1 MDLTYKENSNNKKRR
16 SIRKQIVALVMGSVF
31 FALAVTT
38 MSALFFMQ
46 KIRNV
51 SERALTGQMEEQLLQ
66 LAVSSA
72 DLTDEEIKH
81 YLRSV
86 KLFSRYAEEI
96 YSHPEYFLER
106 PVYAP
111 MKRNDGHFALQRYY
125 ASEQIDKEA
134 VRDET
139 RLLANMESIFAP
151 FMYNEQDMVSDI
163 YIATKTGVFISYNSA
178 SLGNRMLDDE
188 YFNYFEREWYKRAIE
203 SGDTGITSV
212 YMDSFK
218 KGATISC
225 STPVMKDGE
234 TVAVLSMDIL
244 TKNLQEEMQA
254 MKMPQGAYVFVITD
268 DGQLIA
274 DTRLEGG
281 VTEQMHIS
289 AGEYGDETIIE
300 RLLSGKEGVTLAS
313 DGNYYAYSPIVT
325 TRWAFC
331 VSIPQTYVL
340 APLSGVD
347 TNVRIAILDFVIFS
361 LMFCGVLLYL
371 TSHYSEELLR
381 PIRELKEDVDI
392 ISSGNLNWKV
402 EIRNNDEIGDL
413 GEAFNRMTDDLRTYI
428 ADLTR
433 VTGERERIRAELD
446 VAARIQRDMLISTF
460 PAFPDRRDFD
470 IYAGMTPA
478 KEVGGDFYN
487 FFLTDED
494 HLCMVIADVSG
505 KGIPAALFMMMVTT
519 QMQNCARQG
528 MSPSEV
534 LRTVNEQLCA
544 TNREKMFVTAWLG
557 ILDLKTGHLRA
568 ANAGHEY
575 PVLRMS
581 GGAFEVLKDS
591 HSFVLGGMSGVNYK
605 EYELELKPGS
615 CLFLYTDGV
624 PEATRADNEMF
635 GMQRTLDAL
644 NSVSDDSPRVLLE
657 GVEAAVRLFVQ
668 DEPQFDDLTM
678 MCVRYM
684 GKE

>member
-1 MDLTYKENSNNKKRR
+1 MRKERKRSTISR
-16 SIRKQIVALVMGSVF
+16 QFTRPMVLFIVALMVIN
-31 FALAVTT
+31 
-38 MSALFFMQ
+38 ALFLFFHSLRLSIRDRFKTASQLGETAAREVEEYKSLSFLIPYWQQHYDSMDLIYDDPELFEYKEKVLST
-46 KIRNV
+46 KIKDEMELRLV
-51 SERALTGQMEEQLLQ
+51 TSDEVRAL
-66 LAVSSA
+66 
-72 DLTDEEIKH
+72 DEEGQ
-81 YLRSV
+81 
-86 KLFSRYAEEI
+86 KLFAEICYSRMGETFDFLKQI
-96 YSHPEYFLER
+96 YHPNFLT
-106 PVYAP
+106 
-111 MKRNDGHFALQRYY
+111 FF
-125 ASEQIDKEA
+125 
-134 VRDET
+134 T
-139 RLLANMESIFAP
+139 
-151 FMYNEQDMVSDI
+151 
-163 YIATKTGVFISYNSA
+163 
-178 SLGNRMLDDE
+178 
-188 YFNYFEREWYKRAIE
+188 
-203 SGDTGITSV
+203 
-212 YMDSFK
+212 
-218 KGATISC
+218 
-225 STPVMKDGE
+225 MKDGE
-234 TVAVLSMDIL
+234 IFFYVTGTMENEFRISEGGQIFELGSTDIYKEGVYPILDEILATGQPSPDLELSLEKGADSSLVHYFYPVYCERELVGAVGVSVPWRDLIASFIGPSVGILAVSIFLLLLVALRFGGLVRRLVI
-244 TKNLQEEMQA
+244 NPVLQECEIIEKYRHSKDQKEA
-254 MKMPQGAYVFVITD
+254 SEALESIDCGNEVE
-268 DGQLIA
+268 LIA
-274 DTRLEGG
+274 DNMSEMVLEIGRY
-281 VTEQMHIS
+281 VEEIRVNTTEK
-289 AGEYGDETIIE
+289 E
-300 RLLSGKEGVTLAS
+300 RLNT
-313 DGNYYAYSPIVT
+313 
-325 TRWAFC
+325 
-331 VSIPQTYVL
+331 
-340 APLSGVD
+340 
-347 TNVRIAILDFVIFS
+347 
-361 LMFCGVLLYL
+361 
-371 TSHYSEELLR
+371 EL
-381 PIRELKEDVDI
+381 EL
-392 ISSGNLNWKV
+392 
-402 EIRNNDEIGDL
+402 
-413 GEAFNRMTDDLRTYI
+413 
-428 ADLTR
+428 
-433 VTGERERIRAELD
+433 
-446 VAARIQRDMLISTF
+446 AARIQEDMIPDEF

>member
-1 MDLTYKENSNNKKRR
+1 MRKERKRSTISR
-16 SIRKQIVALVMGSVF
+16 QFTRPMVLFIVALMVIN
-31 FALAVTT
+31 
-38 MSALFFMQ
+38 ALFLFFHSLRLSIRDRFKTASQLGETAAREVEEYKSLSFLIPYWQQHYDSMDLIYDDPELFEYKEKVLST
-46 KIRNV
+46 KIKDEMELRLV
-51 SERALTGQMEEQLLQ
+51 TSDEVRAL
-66 LAVSSA
+66 
-72 DLTDEEIKH
+72 DEEGQ
-81 YLRSV
+81 
-86 KLFSRYAEEI
+86 KLFAEICYSRMGETFDFLKQI
-96 YSHPEYFLER
+96 YHPNFLT
-106 PVYAP
+106 
-111 MKRNDGHFALQRYY
+111 FF
-125 ASEQIDKEA
+125 
-134 VRDET
+134 T
-139 RLLANMESIFAP
+139 
-151 FMYNEQDMVSDI
+151 
-163 YIATKTGVFISYNSA
+163 
-178 SLGNRMLDDE
+178 
-188 YFNYFEREWYKRAIE
+188 
-203 SGDTGITSV
+203 
-212 YMDSFK
+212 
-218 KGATISC
+218 
-225 STPVMKDGE
+225 MKDGE
-234 TVAVLSMDIL
+234 IFFYVTGTMENEFRISEGGQIFELGSTDIYKEGVYPILDEILATGQPSPDLELSLKKGADSSLVHYFYPVYCERELVGAVGVSVPWRDLIASFIGPSVGILAVSIFLLLLVALRFGGLVRRLVI
-244 TKNLQEEMQA
+244 NPVLQECEIIEKYRHSKDQKEA
-254 MKMPQGAYVFVITD
+254 SEALESIDCGNEVE
-268 DGQLIA
+268 LIA
-274 DTRLEGG
+274 DNMSEMVLEIGRY
-281 VTEQMHIS
+281 VEEIRVNTTEK
-289 AGEYGDETIIE
+289 E
-300 RLLSGKEGVTLAS
+300 RLNT
-313 DGNYYAYSPIVT
+313 
-325 TRWAFC
+325 
-331 VSIPQTYVL
+331 
-340 APLSGVD
+340 
-347 TNVRIAILDFVIFS
+347 
-361 LMFCGVLLYL
+361 
-371 TSHYSEELLR
+371 EL
-381 PIRELKEDVDI
+381 EL
-392 ISSGNLNWKV
+392 
-402 EIRNNDEIGDL
+402 
-413 GEAFNRMTDDLRTYI
+413 
-428 ADLTR
+428 
-433 VTGERERIRAELD
+433 
-446 VAARIQRDMLISTF
+446 AARIQEDMIPDEF

-534 LRTVNEQLCA
+534 LRAVNEQLCA

-581 GGAFEVLKDS
+581 GGSFEVLKDR

-684 GKE
+684 GQE